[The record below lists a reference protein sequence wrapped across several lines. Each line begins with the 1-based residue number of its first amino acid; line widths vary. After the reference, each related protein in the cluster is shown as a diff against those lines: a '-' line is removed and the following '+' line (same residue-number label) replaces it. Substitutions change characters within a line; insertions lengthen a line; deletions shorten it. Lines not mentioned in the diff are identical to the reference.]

1 MEAMIMSKPK
11 VTQILPSIRFGP
23 TLTVDRKLATALIEI
38 VDLALVKNGTPERA
52 MAKNVNPENRFGQSG
67 NHDISPHALA
77 PGRALRA
84 AEFFVSSKEHEIPPP
99 VFRRMLD
106 RQKQGSLPA
115 VAAQLLG
122 LLEND
127 VQPPFAQ
134 MRALFLSSDPAVNN
148 FDKTEADDGPEKI
161 WMAQYSSEVMKSH
174 LTQWLRLMDE
184 LYKRAGGGSSAP
196 GPSPIEAEVAF
207 VGWLVGYWQ
216 GELGLPLSSG
226 RGTPPDDNKH
236 DQQGSFA
243 DFVRKAAEIIPPEFR
258 PHSWDHAI
266 RKNLPGKT

>member
-1 MEAMIMSKPK
+1 MRKPK
-11 VTQILPSIRFGP
+11 LAQILPSIRFGP

-38 VDLALVKNGTPERA
+38 VDLALVKNKTPERA
-52 MAKNVNPENRFGQSG
+52 MAKNVNLENSFGQSG
-67 NHDISPHALA
+67 NHDISLHALA

-84 AEFFVSSKEHEIPPP
+84 AEFFVSSKEHEIPLPA
-99 VFRRMLD
+99 FRQMLD
-106 RQKQGSLPA
+106 RREKGSLPA

-122 LLEND
+122 LLKND

-134 MRALFLSSDPAVNN
+134 MRRLFLSKDPTEND
-148 FDKTEADDGPEKI
+148 FDKTEADDGPENV
-161 WMAQYSSEVMKSH
+161 WMAQYSPEVMKSH

-184 LYKRAGGGSSAP
+184 LYRRAGGGSSAP

-226 RGTPPDDNKH
+226 RGDPPDGNKH
-236 DQQGSFA
+236 DQQGLFA
-243 DFVRKAAEIIPPEFR
+243 HFVRTAAEIIPPEFR